1 MASFVIKLFKSQKI
15 SIWKKEIAFVDE
27 KTLLNSETPKTESF
41 MSLQI
46 TSQIRYLSLQINHL

>member
-1 MASFVIKLFKSQKI
+1 MASFVIQLFKSQKI

>member
-27 KTLLNSETPKTESF
+27 KTLLNSEMPKTESF